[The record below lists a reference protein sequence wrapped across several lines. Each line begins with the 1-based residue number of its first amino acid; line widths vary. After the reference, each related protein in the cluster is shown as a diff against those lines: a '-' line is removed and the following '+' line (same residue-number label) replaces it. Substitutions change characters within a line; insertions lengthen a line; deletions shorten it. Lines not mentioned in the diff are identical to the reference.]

1 LESIQREALRM
12 SRGTDGKSR
21 DERGTSQEPRP
32 SVCHVHLAKGLRS
45 RTARGARSINQF
57 RAIENHAI
65 VVGVTGAV
73 GRFARI
79 ARIARNLWYRDRVSD
94 AKKLGGDQIMRSLI
108 EGGQAR
114 VVVATATHAVR
125 EMVLRHKT
133 LGVPAVALG
142 RGALAG
148 LLLATLTK
156 DEEQVTLQVLGNGP
170 LGGVTVDAR
179 SSGRVRGFVKRP
191 GALAWDPALASA
203 ARLSL
208 GDAIGKQGVVN
219 VTRDLGLAQNYSGQV
234 ALSTGEIDAEVE
246 HYLNTSE
253 QIDSV
258 LHCETLVDSD
268 GNVTAAAG
276 LLVQT
281 LPQAHGTAVVE
292 FLRDTLRGP
301 AFTSVVKNALAKD
314 NFTPEAIARAAL
326 GQCGADMQ
334 VLDLR
339 EVSFFC
345 PCTRERAESTLGM
358 LKPEDLKEMILETNL
373 AEVTCNFCGQQYH
386 FSEIEIERIRRKQG
400 KPQPRS

>member
-1 LESIQREALRM
+1 M
-12 SRGTDGKSR
+12 S
-21 DERGTSQEPRP
+21 EE
-32 SVCHVHLAKGLRS
+32 
-45 RTARGARSINQF
+45 
-57 RAIENHAI
+57 
-65 VVGVTGAV
+65 
-73 GRFARI
+73 
-79 ARIARNLWYRDRVSD
+79 
-94 AKKLGGDQIMRSLI
+94 KKISSDQILRGLI

-142 RGALAG
+142 RAALAG

-191 GALAWDPALASA
+191 AAVPWDPGLASTP
-203 ARLSL
+203 RLAL

-234 ALSTGEIDAEVE
+234 ALSTGEIDEEVE
-246 HYLNTSE
+246 HYLNASE

-258 LHCETLVDSD
+258 LRCETLVDSD
-268 GNVTAAAG
+268 GQVTAAAG

-281 LPQAHGTAVVE
+281 PPQAHGAAVVE

-301 AFTSVVKNALAKD
+301 AFTSVLRNALAKD
-314 NFTPEAIARAAL
+314 TFDPEPIARAAL
-326 GQCGADMQ
+326 GQCGDDMK

-339 EVSFFC
+339 EVRFFC

-358 LKPEDLKEMILETNL
+358 LSPEDLKEMILETNDS
-373 AEVTCNFCGQQYH
+373 EVTCNFCGQQYR
-386 FSEIEIERIRRKQG
+386 FSEIEIERIRRKHD
-400 KPQPRS
+400 KPQIQS